1 MSQMSQ
7 MSQIKNE
14 FILDQDESTVSDI
27 KLIDKSFY
35 KKTPLRVSTMVAT
48 AHFGCTLDLNAF
60 FNNIKGLL
68 IPLWYPIEG
77 ILKFE
82 HKENVIGESHRD
94 ALTKRKISNKCFFN
108 QSTLIIRKRNQAD
121 NGWKEVNLKLFANGG
136 VQMTGITSEE
146 FAMNS
151 LNWLLEHI
159 KSLPINPFSNTPT
172 INRFA
177 VQLIN
182 SDFSVGVPLKRDKL
196 HEIITGEY
204 GLLSLLEST
213 IYQGV
218 NTKYYYN
225 KYNKDSTKTGQCI
238 CTGFC
243 QGQGDGNGDGNCKRI
258 TISFFQTGN
267 IIITGARNMEQI
279 NEAYDF
285 VNEFM
290 DNHAPEIIR
299 PVAVAV
305 KKQQT
310 RKRNKSTLVTKA
322 VGDSNILTSEEST
335 KNLKSGEDVANH
347 ILKPKRIRR
356 TKKEMQ
362 EQLALKNTA
371 ACK

>member
-1 MSQMSQ
+1 MTS
-7 MSQIKNE
+7 ILKTCITDEFNE
-14 FILDQDESTVSDI
+14 SPVQ
-27 KLIDKSFY
+27 LIDKSYY

-48 AHFGCTLDLNAF
+48 AHFGCTLDLNLF
-60 FNNIKGLL
+60 FNNIKQLL
-68 IPLWYPIEG
+68 IPLWYPAEG

-108 QSTLIIRKRNQAD
+108 QSTLIIRKRNQAET
-121 NGWKEVNLKLFANGG
+121 GWKEVNLKLFANGG

-151 LNWLLEHI
+151 LKWLLTHI
-159 KSLPINPFSNTPT
+159 KSLPINPFSDTPVIT
-172 INRFA
+172 RFA

-196 HEIITGEY
+196 HELITSEY

-225 KYNKDSTKTGQCI
+225 KYNRDPLKTGQCI

-267 IIITGARNMEQI
+267 IIITGARNMDQI
-279 NEAYDF
+279 NEAYEF
-285 VNEFM
+285 VNIFM
-290 DNHAPEIIR
+290 DNHASEIIR
-299 PVAVAV
+299 PITATAV

-310 RKRNKSTLVTKA
+310 RKRNKSTSIISQI
-322 VGDSNILTSEEST
+322 DHSNTTSMSAST
-335 KNLKSGEDVANH
+335 STDNTIIDMANTV
-347 ILKPKRIRR
+347 IKPKRVRR

-362 EQLALKNTA
+362 EQLALKNA
-371 ACK
+371 GACK